1 MNFYYLFS
9 VLSSRWQTNLLVF
22 ILALSIVGSNAYVWL
37 VNYTPLGD
45 VSRYQLMA
53 LGHHDQVPAVHRYRI
68 VVPLLARLVA
78 EALSSVRALFSASS
92 PSLSLGF
99 SFYLV
104 NTFLLALSGLLI
116 YRTARLSGASAC
128 PALLGMVAVL
138 SSGLITFVA
147 GSALA
152 DSLPIVI
159 VALWFYALAA
169 RASGW
174 LLLGIVC
181 SLVAKEQLALM
192 LPVVFF
198 YGSFLS
204 WPRRLGA
211 VVMAGALLLAVH
223 YIVNVYYPL
232 PGGNDKAEGLPILL
246 SHVQHHLLASL
257 EFLASLDGIISV
269 LLPFGGFNLVL
280 ACGFIGGKAAIRTW
294 SHRLPPGSVALLGCV
309 CLFML
314 LSSDISRMLLF
325 AGPVFGV
332 AVALVVE
339 YHPWS
344 RALWRRLAAPL
355 R

>member
-1 MNFYYLFS
+1 M
-9 VLSSRWQTNLLVF
+9 LVF
-22 ILALSIVGSNAYVWL
+22 LLALSVLASNAYVWL
-37 VNYTPLGD
+37 VNYVPLGD

-53 LGHHDQVPAVHRYRI
+53 LGHHDQVPAVHRYRV

-78 EALSSVRALFSASS
+78 EVLRSLRALFGPNA
-92 PSLSLGF
+92 PSLPLGF

-116 YRTARLSGASAC
+116 YRTARVSGASAG

-138 SSGLITFVA
+138 SSGLVTFVA

-152 DSLPIVI
+152 DSLPILV
-159 VALWFYALAA
+159 VALWLYALAA
-169 RASGW
+169 RTGGW
-174 LLLGIVC
+174 LLLGIIC

-192 LPVVFF
+192 LPVVLF

-211 VVMAGALLLAVH
+211 VVLAGGLLLAVH
-223 YIVNVYYPL
+223 YVVNVYYPL
-232 PGGNDKAEGLPILL
+232 PGGNDQAEVLPVLL

-257 EFLASLDGIISV
+257 EFLASLDGIISL
-269 LLPFGGFNLVL
+269 LLPFGGFNLLFV
-280 ACGFIGGKAAIRTW
+280 CGFMGGKAAIRTW
-294 SHRLPPGSVALLGCV
+294 SRRLPPGSAAMVGCV

-332 AVALVVE
+332 AVALIVE

-344 RALWRRLAAPL
+344 CALWRRLAAPL